1 MLYRLDNLVFVNVI
15 FVFDSFFNR
24 EFSTGI
30 HRRFGIMILI
40 LHIVMVGFCFLVCL
54 DGEFRFALLV
64 AILSLVLQW
73 IFSC

>member
-1 MLYRLDNLVFVNVI
+1 MSFSNLVFVNVI
-15 FVFDSFFNR
+15 FVFDSFLNR